1 MADEEYETPIE
12 HLIPVN
18 QSVNSTI
25 PNGGNMSQQMPPQ
38 QMPPQQMPP
47 QQMYSS
53 DVYPPAM
60 LQQPYTTSKKNKLFE
75 RFKNLDLGDSIQTII
90 IIVILFVI
98 FSNNYF
104 KQICGTMPFL
114 CIREG
119 EFNIQSLIILG
130 FVFGVC
136 FILIKNYV
144 I

>member
-1 MADEEYETPIE
+1 MATEEYETLIE

-18 QSVNSTI
+18 QSANSTM
-25 PNGGNMSQQMPPQ
+25 PHEGNMSQMSHQQMPSQQMSPQQMPPQ

-47 QQMYSS
+47 Q
-53 DVYPPAM
+53 
-60 LQQPYTTSKKNKLFE
+60 SKRSKLFE

-104 KQICGTMPFL
+104 KQICRAMPFL
-114 CIREG
+114 CISDG

-130 FVFGVC
+130 FIFGVC
-136 FILIKNYV
+136 FIFIKNYV